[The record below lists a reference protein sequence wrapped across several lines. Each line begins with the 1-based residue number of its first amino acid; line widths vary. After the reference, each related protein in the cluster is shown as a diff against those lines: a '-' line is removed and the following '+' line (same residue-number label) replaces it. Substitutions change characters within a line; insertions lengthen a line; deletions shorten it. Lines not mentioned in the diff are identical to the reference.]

1 MQELIN
7 EISTSQAP
15 WMALSVLLVVFI
27 VKLQNDKLLELG
39 KAMASLV
46 LLYQQHDAR
55 AMEIKTETAWIQKWC
70 IGQSGN
76 VDCVPN
82 SKRGA

>member
-7 EISTSQAP
+7 AISTSQAP

-55 AMEIKTETAWIQKWC
+55 AIEIKTETAWIQKWC
-70 IGQSGN
+70 IGQSGS
-76 VDCVPN
+76 VDCLPGN
-82 SKRGA
+82 KHDS

>member
-1 MQELIN
+1 MENLIN
-7 EISTSQAP
+7 SISSSQAP

-46 LLYQQHDAR
+46 LLYQQHDEQAKG
-55 AMEIKTETAWIQKWC
+55 IKEETAWIQKWC

-82 SKRGA
+82 YKRSP

>member
-7 EISTSQAP
+7 AVSTSQAP

-27 VKLQNDKLLELG
+27 IKLQNDKLLELC
-39 KAMASLV
+39 KSMASLA
-46 LLYQQHDAR
+46 LLYQQHDEQAK
-55 AMEIKTETAWIQKWC
+55 EIKEETAWIQKWC
-70 IGQSGN
+70 IGKSGN